1 VSNTTASPDL
11 SSVVMGR
18 RWLRTGDLE
27 RLRVALGL
35 SRGELARRL
44 GVKLTDYSQWVDTER
59 VPRTAAAARVCEF
72 AKDLRQL
79 LLADLD
85 GGADLTE

>member
-1 VSNTTASPDL
+1 MSNATASPDL
-11 SSVVMGR
+11 ASVVMGR

-35 SRGELARRL
+35 SRGDLARRL
-44 GVKLTDYSQWVDTER
+44 GVKLTTYSQWVDTDR
-59 VPRTAAAARVCEF
+59 VPRTARAARVSELVG
-72 AKDLRQL
+72 DLRQV

-85 GGADLTE
+85 GAAELTK